1 MITEK
6 EEKQQIYIY
15 IYVFYT
21 KLVTG
26 HNNTFYYF

>member
-6 EEKQQIYIY
+6 EEKQQIY